1 MKSPTCLD
9 SPSREVNPHWGP
21 WPWGAL
27 DEECCSFNPIPVPG
41 SQATAEAGKAALT
54 KNEMEEGKTN
64 KTQAGRNVEAAAV

>member
-1 MKSPTCLD
+1 M
-9 SPSREVNPHWGP
+9 GP
-21 WPWGAL
+21 WPWGPL